1 MTHCFYSP
9 LLGELICD
17 NRPAESVSQDI
28 AAAGPLQMLAEK
40 LDGICN
46 RISDQIDAAD
56 RAIEA
61 ADRAIRR
68 AHQLGLYHHQ
78 FEIGPVAISRLYGPD
93 GPPECIELTQPA
105 VTTDFGCVV
114 AVVWSL
120 DDYQEWRD
128 ADEPYDMVAER
139 CVPLRD
145 CGAAVR
151 VRLVREVPELLRSL
165 LRGVEQSRILM

>member
-1 MTHCFYSP
+1 MTQSFYSP
-9 LLGELICD
+9 LLGEMICD
-17 NRPAESVSQDI
+17 PKPSASS
-28 AAAGPLQMLAEK
+28 LQGSGKANQLQALAEK
-40 LDGICN
+40 LGGHCSRVSN
-46 RISDQIDAAD
+46 QVESAD

-78 FEIGPVAISRLYGPD
+78 FAIGPIAIRRLYGPN

-105 VTTDFGCVV
+105 VTTEFGCVV
-114 AVVWSL
+114 AVVWSS

-151 VRLVREVPELLRSL
+151 VRLIREVPELLRSL
-165 LRGVEQSRILM
+165 LRGVEQSRIFM